1 MRNQVKSLAP
11 TKNEQNQGLVI
22 QYLSHLQEIR
32 TEWIDKDPWFA
43 ATDVCRILEISNHRD
58 AVSRLDDD
66 EKGVA
71 STDTLGG
78 RQELIFV
85 NESGLYNLIFQSR
98 KPEARRFRKWV
109 TSELLPQL
117 RKTGSYQVAKFVQ
130 SNLFETD
137 KVSLP
142 YEEIFASL
150 RRIEEDGF
158 IWVSLADIRTITGY
172 NSTHT
177 PTEKVRK
184 FAAQGKARQLGHL
197 YPKRWYLREDAIPEW
212 SLSHTKYLK
221 LQLNMYLSKA
231 ALS

>member
-1 MRNQVKSLAP
+1 MNSLAQ
-11 TKNEQNQGLVI
+11 TQNEQNQGLVI
-22 QYLSHLQEIR
+22 QYLSHSQELH
-32 TEWIDKDPWFA
+32 TEIIKGEPWFA
-43 ATDVCRILEISNHRD
+43 AIDVCNILGLLNPSDILKKTLDVDEYLPYIVDRSGQKREIN
-58 AVSRLDDD
+58 
-66 EKGVA
+66 
-71 STDTLGG
+71 
-78 RQELIFV
+78 FV